1 MSLLSRH
8 VNELVSEEFVLGV
21 STGFKGDAGTRF
33 EGIESTKITIV
44 STPSSKNWTGYVAI
58 DQTVADAKVGEQM
71 ANKLFPARCNVF
83 YRRVASTEKKT
94 IDGNT
99 TTKDVEKLVVFK
111 IEYLAQVDL
120 VDVKVAKAA

>member
-58 DQTVADAKVGEQM
+58 DQTVADAKVGEHM

>member
-21 STGFKGDAGTRF
+21 STGFKGDVGSRF

-71 ANKLFPARCNVF
+71 ASKSFPARCNVF